1 MPQGSGKR
9 AKFRTLCFYKRF
21 DVVLGK
27 KGYED
32 SRIGGF
38 PASDG
43 TRITAQFTAAPLA
56 DLLAFKI
63 SCFQNFK
70 NPMRNNV
77 ILEQIFM
84 SKIAFISRQEQFCWI
99 LEVQIWLGPC
109 QIGFGQTQIGLG
121 QAHIGKGSTYMG
133 MVIFSNPEGPK
144 GPKGPLSPQGPEG
157 ARSAHGARSALRR
170 AARRPNRALRARGT
184 KYGTKKYGNDMIRLK
199 QN

>member
-1 MPQGSGKR
+1 MQNHDPFAEMPHCSGKR

-109 QIGFGQTQIGLG
+109 QIGFGQTQIG
-121 QAHIGKGSTYMG
+121 KGSTHMG
-133 MVIFSNPEGPK
+133 MVISSNP
-144 GPKGPLSPQGPEG
+144 L
-157 ARSAHGARSALRR
+157 
-170 AARRPNRALRARGT
+170 T
-184 KYGTKKYGNDMIRLK
+184 WVW
-199 QN
+199 